1 MKIAV
6 VGGGWFGCHI
16 TKVLQQSTQHEV
28 YLFEQNNSLLSN
40 ASRYNQNRLHL
51 GFHYPRNKSTRK
63 LCYSNFEKFQEQY
76 SYCLESEPLNI
87 YSVSYN
93 SIVDF
98 ETYVDI
104 MKSSGLDYV
113 VDDYHV
119 DYFNPNTIDGSVS
132 TNEKIINFG
141 KAKEYFTNTLNNVIL
156 NYKFTEKD
164 SCKFDKVIYCTYY
177 PIDELFLCKYVPT
190 LIWKVKLDWNIS
202 FTVMNGHF
210 FSLLRAPSNQS
221 HTHTLTHVKHGRLGD
236 YQTYDLAKESIND
249 INIKTATDSLMEDI
263 KKYFKLEYYDQIL
276 SNLDTIPEYC
286 IKTIIPSSSDGRD
299 LYTIK
304 NINNMFITCG
314 KISGIFDAEQ
324 EVLQWI
330 N

>member
-16 TKVLQQSTQHEV
+16 TKVLQQTQHEV
-28 YLFEQNNSLLSN
+28 YLFEQNASLMTN
-40 ASRYNQNRLHL
+40 ASRHNQNRLHL

-87 YSVSYN
+87 YSVSHN

-113 VDDYHV
+113 IDDYHSE
-119 DYFNPNTIDGSVS
+119 YFNSNTIHGSVL
-132 TNEKIINFG
+132 TNEKIINFA
-141 KAKEYFTNTLNNVIL
+141 KAKEYFANILQNVIL

-164 SCKFDKVIYCTYY
+164 ACKFDKVIYCTYY
-177 PIDELFLCKYVPT
+177 PINHSFVCKYVPT
-190 LIWKVKLDWNIS
+190 LIWKTNIDWNIS

-210 FSLLRAPSNQS
+210 FSLLRAPHAQN
-221 HTHTLTHVKHGRLGD
+221 HTHTLTHVKYGRLGD
-236 YQTYDLAKESIND
+236 HETYDLALNSINHLAIEKATND
-249 INIKTATDSLMEDI
+249 LKTDI
-263 KKYFKLEYYDQIL
+263 KKYFKPNYYEQII
-276 SNLDTIPEYC
+276 SNLDQTVDCC
-286 IKTIIPSSSDGRD
+286 IKTIIPSTSDGRD
-299 LYTIK
+299 LYTVK

-324 EVLQWI
+324 EVLEWI